1 MMAHQDMLAGMIQAE
16 ELNRMR
22 WAARRG
28 MLELDLILEPFV
40 VKRYARLSEPDRRS
54 FQQLMLCEDQDL
66 FAWLLQRGEPRDEE
80 LAGIVQQILEFT
92 HTKPGDR

>member
-1 MMAHQDMLAGMIQAE
+1 MIEKE
-16 ELNRMR
+16 EINRMR

-40 VKRYARLSEPDRRS
+40 TSRYAQLDQQDRHW

-66 FAWLLQRGEPRDEE
+66 FAWLMLRGAPDDEE
-80 LAGIVQQILEFT
+80 LIGIVSQICEFT
-92 HTKPGDR
+92 HSGS